1 MCILNALTK
10 SIIYMCPMRQID
22 IFNKRKQHINE
33 NIVAKEGSNL
43 KRRRQKAKS
52 TYFANN
58 QQL

>member
-10 SIIYMCPMRQID
+10 SIIYMCPMTQID